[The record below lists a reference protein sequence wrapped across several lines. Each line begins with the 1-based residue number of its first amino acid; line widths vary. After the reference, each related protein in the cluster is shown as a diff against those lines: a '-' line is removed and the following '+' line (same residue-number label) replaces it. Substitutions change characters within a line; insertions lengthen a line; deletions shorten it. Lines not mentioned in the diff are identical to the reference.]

1 MLPKKQGKERDKVT
15 FYLAWLK
22 TKFITPSLELIVTK
36 IYKRFLEKKFSPKKS
51 EKGERVHKGFFN
63 ELIRV
68 NLSRNKKK
76 YREFNIF
83 SC

>member
-36 IYKRFLEKKFSPKKS
+36 IYKRFLEKKLSPKKS
-51 EKGERVHKGFFN
+51 EKGERVHKWFFN

-76 YREFNIF
+76 
-83 SC
+83 